1 MLGSEAAQWSTGT
14 VSGIRGFQGLCHLVD
29 DLSTR
34 RGDLQCQP
42 APKWLGLY
50 PVVQHAGGR
59 TPGKE
64 NTSTFIPGFKDPP
77 CSSSAYLK
85 EPVWARCWGES
96 GHNSTHC

>member
-1 MLGSEAAQWSTGT
+1 MKYANVHRVPCLAVRLHSGLQVLLLGF
-14 VSGIRGFQGLCHLVD
+14 RGFQGLCHLVD

-64 NTSTFIPGFKDPP
+64 NTSIFILGFKDRPP
-77 CSSSAYLK
+77 AL
-85 EPVWARCWGES
+85 VL
-96 GHNSTHC
+96 HI

>member
-1 MLGSEAAQWSTGT
+1 MRLHSGLQALFLGF
-14 VSGIRGFQGLCHLVD
+14 RGFQGLCHLVD

-64 NTSTFIPGFKDPP
+64 NTSTFIPGFKAPP
-77 CSSSAYLK
+77 LL
-85 EPVWARCWGES
+85 
-96 GHNSTHC
+96 